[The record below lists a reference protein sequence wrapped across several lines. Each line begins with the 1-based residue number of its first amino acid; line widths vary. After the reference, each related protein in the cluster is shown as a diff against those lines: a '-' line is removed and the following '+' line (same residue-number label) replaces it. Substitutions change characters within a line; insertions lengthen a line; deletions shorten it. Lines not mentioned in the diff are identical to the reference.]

1 MLQFMALS
9 VLKGVGSTIFQVED
23 VRLFFFSLLDCRD
36 RYWNR
41 HISVPILSNYEIQ
54 ILCLLLEVNT
64 TMLSLC
70 VHADLDTSSN
80 CIAMAHLLPIC

>member
-1 MLQFMALS
+1 MLQFMVLS
-9 VLKGVGSTIFQVED
+9 VLKGVGSTIFQAED
-23 VRLFFFSLLDCRD
+23 VRLFFFTLLDRRD
-36 RYWNR
+36 QYWNM

-70 VHADLDTSSN
+70 VLAGFDTSSN
-80 CIAMAHLLPIC
+80 CISVAHLLLIC